1 MVSGQGFAFKRKQ
14 KFKYDYKKLL
24 HKERKHKNKPESKT
38 LSTEDKYPEHLKH
51 LYMAEAEKLK
61 NEVWM
66 HRVNRSK
73 VRMRLHEKA
82 EEKGEG
88 ADADVDE
95 GAPGCQRDS
104 AQPETSGVAEQTDS
118 VPGNQQAAAATQKER
133 WDYSIIISYEA
144 FVFDDRWLTLS
155 LGSF

>member
-24 HKERKHKNKPESKT
+24 HKERKNKNKPESKT

-73 VRMRLHEKA
+73 ARMRVQEKA
-82 EEKGEG
+82 EEKGE
-88 ADADVDE
+88 DAEAEVQE
-95 GAPGCQRDS
+95 GAPGCQGDS
-104 AQPETSGVAEQTDS
+104 AQPEASGGAEQTDL
-118 VPGNQQAAAATQKER
+118 VPGNQQPAAATQKER
-133 WDYSIIISYEA
+133 WDYYIIIKHEA
-144 FVFDDRWLTLS
+144 FACDDR
-155 LGSF
+155 GG

>member
-14 KFKYDYKKLL
+14 KFKHDYKKLL
-24 HKERKHKNKPESKT
+24 HKERKNKNKPESKT
-38 LSTEDKYPEHLKH
+38 LYMENKYPEHLKH

-73 VRMRLHEKA
+73 ERMRVHKMAEK
-82 EEKGEG
+82 EEN

-95 GAPGCQRDS
+95 GAPGCQKDS
-104 AQPETSGVAEQTDS
+104 AQQETSGDAEQTDP
-118 VPGNQQAAAATQKER
+118 VPGNQQPAAATLKER
-133 WDYSIIISYEA
+133 WDYYIIISYEA
-144 FVFDDRWLTLS
+144 FVFDDWWLTLRI
-155 LGSF
+155 GSF